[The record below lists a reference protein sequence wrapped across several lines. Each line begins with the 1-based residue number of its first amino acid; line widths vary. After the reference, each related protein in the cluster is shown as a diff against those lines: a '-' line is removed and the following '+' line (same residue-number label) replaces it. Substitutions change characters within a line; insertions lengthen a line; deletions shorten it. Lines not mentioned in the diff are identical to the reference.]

1 MQVLMKKCCCMYVR
15 GGIMANVVNVV
26 CFGAIQSNGG
36 ANLQIYGD
44 IFFKSQFVA
53 FDSSSPSIGVAPH
66 A

>member
-1 MQVLMKKCCCMYVR
+1 MVCVCV
-15 GGIMANVVNVV
+15 AV
-26 CFGAIQSNGG
+26 CFGAVQSNGG

-53 FDSSSPSIGVAPH
+53 FNSAGPSIGVAPH

>member
-1 MQVLMKKCCCMYVR
+1 
-15 GGIMANVVNVV
+15 MANMVDVV

-53 FDSSSPSIGVAPH
+53 FDNSGPSIGVAPH